1 MDIHGAREFPGFAII
16 RRPGRLEH
24 PIKIEAADGAQHREA
39 MRDSLFLAATVRRLS
54 DETERTV
61 RVRNLSAGG
70 MMADCAESF
79 GRGEPIAITLR
90 GIGEVM
96 GRVAWRS
103 VDKIGVAFDGQI
115 DPKRARKPVGMAE
128 SNVPTHIRQAPTRRP
143 GLRID

>member
-1 MDIHGAREFPGFAII
+1 MGFHGARTFPGFAII

-24 PIKIEAADGAQHREA
+24 PIKIEAADGAQNREA
-39 MRDSLFLAATVRRLS
+39 MRDSLFLAAVVRRLS

-70 MMADCAESF
+70 MMADCAEAF

-128 SNVPTHIRQAPTRRP
+128 SNVPTHIRQPFTRRP
-143 GLRID
+143 GLRGD